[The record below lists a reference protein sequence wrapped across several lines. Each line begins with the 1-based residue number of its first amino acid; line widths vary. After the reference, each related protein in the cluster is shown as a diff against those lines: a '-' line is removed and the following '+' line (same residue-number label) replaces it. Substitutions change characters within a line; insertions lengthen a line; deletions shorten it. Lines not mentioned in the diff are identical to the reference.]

1 MVITR
6 LQANRGSAV
15 FVMLPPDAWTAICEA
30 LGINGIRAEAT
41 NTLFLEN
48 LRESRTCLKLPKRYA
63 CRFNG
68 VIRGQ
73 VEGRPHSGRYDSE
86 LYASLLI
93 DIVERYPDLQVTLC
107 HGCTV
112 PPAAFSTTLF
122 PGGSEPL
129 SPPAGP

>member
-73 VEGRPHSGRYDSE
+73 VEGDRTAAATTPN
-86 LYASLLI
+86 
-93 DIVERYPDLQVTLC
+93 
-107 HGCTV
+107 CTR
-112 PPAAFSTTLF
+112 ACSSTSSSATQTCR
-122 PGGSEPL
+122 
-129 SPPAGP
+129 